1 MKKNNKGF
9 MLVEA
14 LVMSM
19 VVIGTLTFMYIQFQ
33 NISRSYEKSFNYNT
47 ITDLYITNEVKNYLI
62 NNNLLD
68 TYKDK
73 VTASFTKYTIIDDI
87 TDSSFEMLKFKG
99 QVKTILL
106 TDESLSELKGKKT
119 STLSEKFNDFINYL
133 KVDKE
138 EGKYRLLIE
147 FNDDTFASLKLN
159 DTTNNNND
167 SNTVVYWDYNYK
179 DAVKNTYEFD
189 YTGAL
194 QQFLVPVSGNYK
206 LEVWGAQGGD
216 TATPSKGG
224 KGGYASGTV
233 YLTKNKQLFVYVGG
247 EGLSERVGKNSFGQT
262 LNGGFNGGGKL
273 TGISGGTSSKYF
285 TTGGGATDIR
295 VGQDSLYARVIVAGG
310 GGSSTSTQTSSGCA
324 AIGGNGGGG
333 YQDGRSS
340 ITNYNGSSC
349 YGGNTTDDIVYNAN
363 VSGAGLVG
371 PGGFLRNPDSYNKAY
386 SYENCTSMSKCENF
400 GVGRGIAPGSTTGKS
415 YCSGGG
421 GWFGAY
427 SGKYSG
433 GGGGS
438 NWTFTKAN
446 YDTVTS
452 TISDFSTKWLLGS
465 EYYLTNTST
474 KGGIQEG
481 NGKAVITYDGTI
493 TSNEQVFTA
502 PDNGTYKIELLS
514 GRGNITLVSAGSQ
527 KYVTTSLSLSKGQKI
542 YIAVGQDCLSKK
554 WCSDESTETSTVVYR
569 TATNPT
575 GSKIIEVAS
584 TSTNTSTIPSDIPT
598 TSNNGFARITLIS
611 KN

>member
-47 ITDLYITNEVKNYLI
+47 ITGLYITNEVKNYLI

-68 TYKDK
+68 TYKGK

-106 TDESLSELKGKKT
+106 TDESLSGLKGKKT

-159 DTTNNNND
+159 DTTNNNNN

-189 YTGAL
+189 YTGTF

-247 EGLSERVGKNSFGQT
+247 EGLKKFICSNTSNKT
-262 LNGGFNGGGKL
+262 LNGGFNGGGTL
-273 TGISGGTSSKYF
+273 TEISVNSCTYF

-295 VGQDSLYARVIVAGG
+295 IGQDSLYARVIVAGG
-310 GGSSTSTQTSSGCA
+310 GGSSASTQTHTGCA
-324 AIGGNGGGG
+324 SIGGPGSDNHDLGTS
-333 YQDGRSS
+333 YVTS
-340 ITNYNGSSC
+340 YNGSTC
-349 YGGNTTDDIVYNAN
+349 VGAKDDNVYVAYAT
-363 VSGAGLVG
+363 GAGLTG
-371 PGGFLRNPDSYNKAY
+371 PGGFLTHPDSNNKTY
-386 SYENCTSMSKCENF
+386 SYEKCTSMSTCENF

-514 GRGNITLVSAGSQ
+514 PRPSSSSIH
-527 KYVTTSLSLSKGQKI
+527 KYVTTNLSLSRGQKI
-542 YIAVGQDCLSKK
+542 YIRVGKYNSY
-554 WCSDESTETSTVVYR
+554 STVVYR
-569 TATNPT
+569 TTANPT

>member
-68 TYKDK
+68 TYKGK
-73 VTASFTKYTIIDDI
+73 VTASSTKYTIIDDI

-189 YTGAL
+189 YTGTF

-247 EGLSERVGKNSFGQT
+247 EGLKKFICSNTSNKT
-262 LNGGFNGGGKL
+262 LNGGFNGGGTL
-273 TGISGGTSSKYF
+273 TEISVNSCTYF

-295 VGQDSLYARVIVAGG
+295 IGQDSLYARVIVAGG
-310 GGSSTSTQTSSGCA
+310 GGSSASTQSIPSCCVPF
-324 AIGGNGGGG
+324 GGAGGGAEEG
-333 YQDGRSS
+333 YDGGASNTR
-340 ITNYNGSSC
+340 NGNCSC
-349 YGGNTTDDIVYNAN
+349 TFGASTTTGENSRYIAFVH
-363 VSGAGLVG
+363 GAGLTG
-371 PGGFLRNPDSYNKAY
+371 PGGFLTHPDSLSKTY
-386 SYENCTSMSKCENF
+386 SYEKCTSMNTCENF
-400 GVGRGIAPGSTTGKS
+400 GVGSGIAPGSTYGKS

-514 GRGNITLVSAGSQ
+514 PRPSSSSIH
-527 KYVTTSLSLSKGQKI
+527 KYVTTNLSLSRGQKI
-542 YIAVGQDCLSKK
+542 YIRVGKYNSY
-554 WCSDESTETSTVVYR
+554 STVVYR
-569 TATNPT
+569 TTANPT